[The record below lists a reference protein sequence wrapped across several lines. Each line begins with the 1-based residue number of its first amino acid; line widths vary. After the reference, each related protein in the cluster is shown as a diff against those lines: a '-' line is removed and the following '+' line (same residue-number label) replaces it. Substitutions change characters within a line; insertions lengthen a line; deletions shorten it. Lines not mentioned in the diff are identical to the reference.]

1 MKSIRK
7 PSPYP
12 STEVYFYNLI
22 PGMFRHFNIFRTN
35 INCGIQSGQGLC
47 NLLMSFV
54 SNLLLDYLM
63 GIRCYVEFP
72 PSVLRN
78 AHAECIP
85 SFSSP
90 VVFFSSRVL
99 DLSEEISFFMS
110 LVVESIF
117 FNISR
122 LLFLFSVLL

>member
-22 PGMFRHFNIFRTN
+22 PRMFRHLNIFWTN
-35 INCGIQSGQGLC
+35 INRGLQSSQSLC
-47 NLLMSFV
+47 NLLLSLVGNF
-54 SNLLLDYLM
+54 LPGYLM
-63 GIRCYVEFP
+63 GIRCYVEYP

-99 DLSEEISFFMS
+99 DLSEEINVFMS
-110 LVVESIF
+110 LVVESFF